1 MNTKSLQRLRLAR
14 WFVSATLLVLC
25 MELGGSLY
33 EHLVIDTA
41 WIDNPTL
48 IQSERGGIDRKQ
60 FWMPIHGVLTLL
72 LLAATWASW
81 SDRSARNKLLV
92 AAGLYLAMRA
102 WTFAYFI
109 PMVIEFESLQD
120 TALSPEM
127 RSAARQWMMLSL
139 LRAPLVIGAA
149 VAAWLAARR
158 LDAIAPGRS

>member
-1 MNTKSLQRLRLAR
+1 
-14 WFVSATLLVLC
+14 

-33 EHLVIDTA
+33 EHLVVDTA
-41 WIDNPTL
+41 WIDNPSL

-60 FWMPIHGVLTLL
+60 FWMPMHGVLTLL

-109 PMVIEFESLQD
+109 PMVIELESLQD

-127 RSAARQWMMLSL
+127 RSAARQWVMLSL